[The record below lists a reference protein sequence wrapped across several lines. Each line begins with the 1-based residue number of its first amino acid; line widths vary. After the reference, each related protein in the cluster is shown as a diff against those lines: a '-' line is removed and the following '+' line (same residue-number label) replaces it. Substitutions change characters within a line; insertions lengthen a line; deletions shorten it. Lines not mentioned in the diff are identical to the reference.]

1 MLESHDTPEIV
12 KYISSTNALESIDG
26 IHDDRAERREKG
38 IKGLKE
44 DIKYWTTMKRRG
56 RPVSPPKHL
65 ETLIDLAILDEESK
79 DEKWKQLESGE
90 NFLTSRRKFHQIKKI
105 SERY

>member
-26 IHDDRAERREKG
+26 IHDDRAERLEKG